1 MTTDEVLRKIV
12 QAISR
17 QQFPCPIGAG
27 PYDFWKE
34 FEGIDRDTIR
44 DLIMVAIHRGYLD
57 GRPRVAGPATF
68 LEPRRFAEGI
78 EYVIVNGTPV
88 IESGRP
94 LDARPGQILY
104 GPGKPNS

>member
-57 GRPRVAGPATF
+57 GRPRVARAVEGSQWTISIRRVTLKGNDL
-68 LEPRRFAEGI
+68 LE
-78 EYVIVNGTPV
+78 
-88 IESGRP
+88 
-94 LDARPGQILY
+94 
-104 GPGKPNS
+104 GKL